1 MALAAGT
8 PVGEYEVVRQ
18 LGSGA
23 MGEVYEA
30 VHPMI
35 GKRVAIKVMRTPAS
49 EALVEA
55 RRLLEEA
62 RVVNAIR
69 HPAIIDIF
77 GANVLPDGRP
87 FLVMELL
94 EGQSLQEYL
103 KANHPLTIADVI
115 SLLDGLLEPLSAAH
129 KAGVIHRD
137 LKPTNVF
144 VLSSKEARRVKLLD
158 FGIAQSA
165 DRERL
170 TSPEVTVGSLGF
182 MGPEQLHG
190 KASAQ
195 SDLYAVGCV
204 AWLLLTG
211 QPVFP
216 YKAMGELAR
225 NHMLTVPPP
234 VRTLRRDTP
243 AALEGWVANLLQK
256 DAARRPPNAFEA
268 LLSLRVIADELG
280 ESTVVQLELDD
291 DEVTIAV
298 PAIRRGPES
307 ETRHNLPRS
316 AARPIHVEP
325 APVPLEPAPS
335 ATLNDEDDDPENTI
349 RIIPGRPKR

>member
-18 LGSGA
+18 LGAGA

-49 EALVEA
+49 EAVVEA

-77 GANVLPDGRP
+77 GANVLADGRP

-94 EGQSLQEYL
+94 EGQSLQDYL
-103 KANHPLTIADVI
+103 KANHPLTIADVV

-144 VLSSKEARRVKLLD
+144 VLAAGEGRRVKLLD
-158 FGIAQSA
+158 FGIAQRA

-170 TSPEVTVGSLGF
+170 TSPEITVGSLGF

-216 YKAMGELAR
+216 YKSMGELAR
-225 NHMLTVPPP
+225 NHMLAVPPP
-234 VRTLRRDTP
+234 VRTLRRATP
-243 AALEGWVANLLQK
+243 AALESWVAALLQK
-256 DAARRPPNAFEA
+256 DAARRPPDAFEA
-268 LLSLRVIADELG
+268 LLLLRVINEELG
-280 ESTVVQLELDD
+280 ESTALHLDEED
-291 DEVTIAV
+291 QKTLAL
-298 PAIRRGPES
+298 PAIRHTPDL
-307 ETRHNLPRS
+307 ETRHVPRV
-316 AARPIHVEP
+316 APGP
-325 APVPLEPAPS
+325 AVTIDE
-335 ATLNDEDDDPENTI
+335 DEDDPESTV
-349 RIIPGRPKR
+349 RIIPNRPRR

>member
-1 MALAAGT
+1 MPLAAGT
-8 PVGEYEVVRQ
+8 PVGDYEVVRQ

-30 VHPMI
+30 VHPLI
-35 GKRVAIKVMRTPAS
+35 GKHVAIKVMRTPAS

-69 HPAIIDIF
+69 HPGIIDIF

-94 EGQSLQEYL
+94 EGQSFQDYL
-103 KANHPLTIADVI
+103 KAHAPLDVVDVI
-115 SLLDGLLEPLSAAH
+115 SLLDGLLEPLAAAH
-129 KAGVIHRD
+129 RAGVIHRD

-144 VLSSKEARRVKLLD
+144 VSSVGGVRKVKLLD
-158 FGIAQSA
+158 FGIAHRA
-165 DRERL
+165 DREKL
-170 TSPEVTVGSLGF
+170 TAPEVTVGSLGF

-190 KASAQ
+190 KPVTQ

-211 QPVFP
+211 KPVFP
-216 YKAMGELAR
+216 YTAMGELAR

-234 VRTLRRDTP
+234 LRTARRDTP
-243 AALEGWVANLLQK
+243 PALEAWVARLLEK

-268 LLSLRVIADELG
+268 LLSLRLLADDLD
-280 ESTVVQLELDD
+280 ESTVVQPAGADEDD
-291 DEVTIAV
+291 DVTLAIPVGARAPEAV
-298 PAIRRGPES
+298 
-307 ETRHNLPRS
+307 TRHVPR
-316 AARPIHVEP
+316 VEP
-325 APVPLEPAPS
+325 KPS
-335 ATLNDEDDDPENTI
+335 ATLDDDDDPENTV
-349 RIIPGRPKR
+349 RVIPTRPRR